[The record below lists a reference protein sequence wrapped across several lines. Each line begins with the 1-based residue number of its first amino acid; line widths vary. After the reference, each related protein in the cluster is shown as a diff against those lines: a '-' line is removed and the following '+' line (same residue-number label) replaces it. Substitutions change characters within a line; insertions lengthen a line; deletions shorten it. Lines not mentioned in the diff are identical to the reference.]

1 MTINSY
7 FRRVPLWVKTVP
19 FDDVLLPRSVVF
31 QNKEYLV
38 SRVISFGELPHP
50 ASRLPVM
57 KFIAVIEGRE
67 KELYHDV
74 QRNRW
79 YSLKQLSEKEL
90 EEFFV
95 VRRQRFPKEYFQ
107 NILKEGMY
115 LPVPGKNRGSSG

>member
-7 FRRVPLWVKTVP
+7 FRRVPLWVKSVP
-19 FDDVLLPRSVVF
+19 FNDVLLPRSVVF
-31 QNKEYLV
+31 KNKEYPV
-38 SRVISFGELPHP
+38 TRVISFGELPHP

-67 KELYHDV
+67 KVLYHDV

-90 EEFFV
+90 EDFV
-95 VRRQRFPKEYFQ
+95 VMRRQRFPKEYFQ
-107 NILKEGMY
+107 SILKEGMF
-115 LPVPGKNRGSSG
+115 LAVPSKNRGNSG